1 MAETGKIYELIGQA
15 IGMVGAIGKDSQAKN
30 MAGKVMY
37 NFRGIDQVYNVLN
50 PIFSKL
56 GIFIVP
62 EVLNRT
68 REERQTTNGAMLIY
82 TILDVKFRMFAPD
95 GSFVEGIV
103 AGEAMDSGDKS
114 SNKAMSA
121 ALKYFCFQTLCI
133 PTEEMPDPDAEVHD
147 DVLPTGNVASRTG
160 EPRTPA
166 AKQTSVQNR
175 TPAQPAAKQT
185 SVQKPATV
193 EKTDALPITEAMKH
207 IGNERTFMAQLTGRS
222 ELEMK
227 TEFEIMRK
235 KLIASGT
242 VPNIKYTDMTLEDAK
257 LLTEAMYANF
267 MSDKR
272 NDAE

>member
-68 REERQTTNGAMLIY
+68 REERQTSNGALLIY

-147 DVLPTGNVASRTG
+147 DVMPKNT
-160 EPRTPA
+160 
-166 AKQTSVQNR
+166 KQTSVQNQ
-175 TPAQPAAKQT
+175 TQAQPAAKQT

-193 EKTDALPITEAMKH
+193 EKADTLPITEAMKH